1 MKAMHFKKFTAV
13 ALVFG
18 AIFLLNNE
26 VKGQMFL
33 GGKVAGSN
41 TTIQGDLPGNN
52 YNQNF
57 SGGLIVGY
65 TFTEDDLF
73 SVQSEIQY
81 SMKGTNQ
88 KYEEIPELPNSADAE
103 RVVRQY
109 DNDLDLTYIEMP
121 IMAKLSLALGSS
133 TFPYGTGSGSFSVDF
148 YAGPYVGYLMDAEAT
163 RMVTTTRTIENIKEN
178 GETVEQTIE
187 TKSDRG
193 RFRTS
198 NQFENGVSMPE
209 LINALEDASEGNP
222 FAQAISAP
230 DDLKNGLSTLD
241 LGLVGGIGM
250 SLDLGDNSKIT
261 LDGRFSRGLFSV
273 DDLYFNSIKFET
285 DQNGVPSVK
294 QSKADL
300 FNTAVSVNLG
310 YIYKFGGGYS
320 FN

>member
-1 MKAMHFKKFTAV
+1 M
-13 ALVFG
+13 
-18 AIFLLNNE
+18 LNNE

-52 YNQNF
+52 YNQNL

-73 SVQSEIQY
+73 SIQSEIQY

-88 KYEEIPELPNSADAE
+88 QYKEVPDLANNADAE
-103 RVVRQY
+103 KIERQF

-133 TFPYGTGSGSFSVDF
+133 TFPYGTGSGPFSIDL

-163 RMVTTTRTIENIKEN
+163 RMVTTTRTIENIQEN
-178 GETVEQTIE
+178 GETVEQTITTE
-187 TKSDRG
+187 SNRG

-198 NQFENGVSMPE
+198 NQFEDGISMPE
-209 LINALEDASEGNP
+209 LINALENASEGNP
-222 FAQAISAP
+222 FAEAISAP
-230 DDLKNGLSTLD
+230 DDLKSGLSTLD
-241 LGLVGGIGM
+241 VGLVGGIGM
-250 SLDLGDNSKIT
+250 SLDVGDNSKIT
-261 LDGRFSRGLFSV
+261 LDGRFSRGLMSI
-273 DDLYFNSIKFET
+273 DDLYFNSIKFEV
-285 DQNGVPSVK
+285 DENGMPTVE
-294 QSKADL
+294 QSQADL